1 MASNGKMPT
10 IGDRGNSTSYPDPKL
25 AGHIGSGDM
34 NGLGAPAQNWNAAN
48 YPENPD
54 VLNESPATK
63 KSYSWNRGETGNA
76 T

>member
-1 MASNGKMPT
+1 MATNKKMPT
-10 IGDRGNSTSYPDPKL
+10 IGNRGDATSYPDKGL
-25 AGHIGSGDM
+25 AGSIGESDFNLGVSGH
-34 NGLGAPAQNWNAAN
+34 NLNAAN
-48 YPENPD
+48 FVCEPD